1 MSSSLSP
8 SNPSNPRE
16 EGGDPPVEAEQHD
29 NDDDADEDEEE
40 EEPQLKY
47 ERIGGDIAKVVKG
60 DLVST
65 FCVGSKLIVLLI
77 LHYITPD

>member
-1 MSSSLSP
+1 MSSSPSP
-8 SNPSNPRE
+8 PFPPNPQE
-16 EGGDPPVEAEQHD
+16 EGGDPPVEAEQQD
-29 NDDDADEDEEE
+29 NDDADEEEEE

-65 FCVGSKLIVLLI
+65 FCVGSKIIVLPI
-77 LHYITPD
+77 LHYTTVD